1 MNTIFIFGDS
11 IAYGAWDPEGGWVE
25 RLRQWV
31 FGTTR
36 GEYNR
41 GTFLYNLSIVGDTT
55 AELLKRFPTELEARQ
70 PAPGALIVFAAGI
83 NDAQFVHGQ
92 PMATPADIGTN

>member
-1 MNTIFIFGDS
+1 
-11 IAYGAWDPEGGWVE
+11 
-25 RLRQWV
+25 
-31 FGTTR
+31 
-36 GEYNR
+36 
-41 GTFLYNLSIVGDTT
+41 VGDTT